1 MKSAPDL
8 LHWSPDGESLVMINT
23 NTTTTHS
30 TKGETSKLS
39 ATVKVHVGGL
49 KSYGFEILNYVD
61 SIMDSNVRI
70 QIYMSIFFLSF
81 NF

>member
-30 TKGETSKLS
+30 STGETSKLS
-39 ATVKVHVGGL
+39 TTVKVHVGGL
-49 KSYGFEILNYVD
+49 KSYGFEILNSVD
-61 SIMDSNVRI
+61 TTTMDTNVRI
-70 QIYMSIFFLSF
+70 HTYMSIFFIL
-81 NF
+81 